1 MSPVDAAWY
10 HMDGPANLAVVT
22 GALLTRKKLDFDEV
36 REVYRSRLLRFERFR
51 QRVVEKGFPLAT
63 PHWEDM
69 PNFDINQHMHHI
81 ALAAPHDEA
90 ALRSLISDLASTPL
104 DHQQPLWH
112 VYVVDDV
119 AGGSAL
125 IMRCHHCVADGTAMM
140 TVARELF
147 DTGPGGPTPSG
158 VPRRIPGSEPT
169 AAERLLAMADTA
181 VEVVTHPGQV
191 IEKAAVVA
199 AGAGMLVRELLR
211 WPDPQSP
218 LKGEFALRKQVAW
231 SRPVTIKD
239 VKTIGARHG
248 AKVND
253 VLVACMTGAL
263 RSYLKKRGVDVN
275 HTTVR
280 AMVPVDLRPP
290 QRAGEL
296 GNEFGLVILDLA
308 VTSARATQRLAITK
322 KRMDELK
329 RSPEAMATKLLFEIF
344 GRGPKAL
351 EDFANELFGSKAS
364 IVMTNVMGPRDV
376 LYLTG
381 VPIDRMIAWA
391 PHPGKELGMAIS
403 IMSYHGKASLTIGAD
418 ARLVPDPEVITELFN
433 REFQTLLRAAKT
445 PRVKVTSPS
454 PREKKASPRTAVT
467 HPRP

>member
-1 MSPVDAAWY
+1 M
-10 HMDGPANLAVVT
+10 
-22 GALLTRKKLDFDEV
+22 
-36 REVYRSRLLRFERFR
+36 
-51 QRVVEKGFPLAT
+51 
-63 PHWEDM
+63 
-69 PNFDINQHMHHI
+69 
-81 ALAAPHDEA
+81 
-90 ALRSLISDLASTPL
+90 
-104 DHQQPLWH
+104 
-112 VYVVDDV
+112 
-119 AGGSAL
+119 
-125 IMRCHHCVADGTAMM
+125 
-140 TVARELF
+140 
-147 DTGPGGPTPSG
+147 
-158 VPRRIPGSEPT
+158 
-169 AAERLLAMADTA
+169 
-181 VEVVTHPGQV
+181 
-191 IEKAAVVA
+191 
-199 AGAGMLVRELLR
+199 
-211 WPDPQSP
+211 
-218 LKGEFALRKQVAW
+218 
-231 SRPVTIKD
+231 
-239 VKTIGARHG
+239 
-248 AKVND
+248 
-253 VLVACMTGAL
+253 
-263 RSYLKKRGVDVN
+263 N

-329 RSPEAMATKLLFEIF
+329 RSPEAMAIKVLFEIF

-381 VPIDRMIAWA
+381 VPIERMIAWA